1 MNETYQPDPTQ
12 QLAFCQICG
21 RAVASDA
28 DRLAGR
34 AFACGLCNE
43 TKLAVPA
50 SVGAPYPGSETPG
63 PGPSATFG
71 GGIPPG
77 AIPPYAPPPSP
88 AGDVPNPGLAALLG
102 LIPGVGAMYN
112 GQYAKGIV
120 HLIVFAVL
128 SSLVD
133 TNGIFLLFVF
143 GWVAYQSIE
152 AHHTARARRDGTPLP
167 NPFGLNDIGEKL
179 GFGKSW
185 PNYPSNPGVP
195 PAGPRCRRRQ
205 TLRPHPP
212 ALQPPT
218 GEPHGRATVTLPPP
232 VPALCTAPPVPPV
245 HAAARRQTT
254 PPYQP
259 VTPPPFAGETYVP
272 FDPNAEHPYPAP
284 RHRFPRRGHLAH
296 RPRNPLS
303 PQHLGRLPWHQLQN
317 SSCRSSSSVI
327 GIWLFINR
335 MTRHRP
341 QPRRRRQPR
350 IPRPPLPRR
359 PWNRLAHPRRRHL
372 LPRRRQHPHLG
383 PKPGRSSSSSPG
395 VMAFVER
402 AVYRGAG
409 PGPYNY
415 GPPIPPAPPSPYA
428 ANPGTAIVPTETAP
442 STNSQEG
449 R

>member
-195 PAGPRCRRRQ
+195 PAGPG
-205 TLRPHPP
+205 PAAPNVPP
-212 ALQPPT
+212 PPT
-218 GEPHGRATVTLPPP
+218 GAQTSNWGAPFDSYRYAPPP
-232 VPALCTAPPVPPV
+232 VPPYAAPPVSPYAQQPPNY
-245 HAAARRQTT
+245 

-259 VTPPPFAGETYVP
+259 VTPPPFTGETYVP
-272 FDPNAEHPYPAP
+272 FDPNAEPPYPTP
-284 RHRFPRRGHLAH
+284 RNRFPAGAIWLIALGTLFLLNTSGIFRGINFKILM
-296 RPRNPLS
+296 PLFFVG
-303 PQHLGRLPWHQLQN
+303 L
-317 SSCRSSSSVI
+317 
-327 GIWLFINR
+327 GIWMFVGR
-335 MTRHRP
+335 MTRSGHSIADDGSPEYRVRFFRAARGAVWLILLGVVFFLDNFDVLP
-341 QPRRRRQPR
+341 WSRSW
-350 IPRPPLPRR
+350 PLFLI
-359 PWNRLAHPRRRHL
+359 LA
-372 LPRRRQHPHLG
+372 
-383 PKPGRSSSSSPG
+383 G

-409 PGPYNY
+409 PTPYNY
-415 GPPIPPAPPSPYA
+415 GPPNPAPPSPFA
-428 ANPGTAIVPTETAP
+428 PNPGTAIVPTETAP